1 MFEGCGYL
9 NSANVSEHVDLYL
22 YTANRMFKGCSKIT
36 DESVANF
43 TAELYDNKL
52 RSVNSMFAECNTI
65 TAIPVTFG
73 QIHFAQS
80 AADMFYNCTSLSC
93 RIDEIWRDDIYGF
106 NYLTNASGMFRYS
119 AVGGRWYLKMPN
131 VVNCC
136 SMFENTDIEFFGYQ
150 ANSINENLQLGV
162 LSNAS
167 FMFSGANQLSECYI
181 SMPQVQNANWMFN
194 NCTSLSF
201 VSELYMPELHKS
213 ASMFKNCSALSSIT
227 LDSVYNMDVCYE
239 MFAGCANLRTITL
252 KSRDGGNGWCN
263 WNWTSH
269 MFATDGDLTITT
281 DSNAHY
287 EILQSASD
295 ATGMFAGYK

>member
-1 MFEGCGYL
+1 
-9 NSANVSEHVDLYL
+9 
-22 YTANRMFKGCSKIT
+22 
-36 DESVANF
+36 
-43 TAELYDNKL
+43 
-52 RSVNSMFAECNTI
+52 
-65 TAIPVTFG
+65 
-73 QIHFAQS
+73 
-80 AADMFYNCTSLSC
+80 MFYDCTSLQC
-93 RIDEIWRDDIYGF
+93 RIDEVWPGGDYNGEYKF

-119 AVGGRWYLKMPN
+119 GVGGRWYYEMPN
-131 VVNCC
+131 VTDCT
-136 SMFENTDIEFFGYQ
+136 SMFGGTGVKFFGYPF
-150 ANSINENLQLGV
+150 NPSDKVLHLGNLT
-162 LSNAS
+162 NA
-167 FMFSGANQLSECYI
+167 FQMFTDATQLSECHI
-181 SMPQVQNANWMFN
+181 SMPNVQNAGWMFY
-194 NCTSLSF
+194 NCGSLSK
-201 VSELYMPELHKS
+201 VADLYMPELHKS